1 MRLFLCDSDYR
12 MHSNIAGGGKD
23 RVRQGSGVEDGERE
37 GFEGQDIFL
46 WWEKGDGKGGA
57 GGKGQGTQKKGKG
70 LKKGQ
75 MAQKK
80 GKGLKKALWVQKW
93 AEGSKKGKE
102 IRKEERA

>member
-46 WWEKGDGKGGA
+46 
-57 GGKGQGTQKKGKG
+57 
-70 LKKGQ
+70 
-75 MAQKK
+75 
-80 GKGLKKALWVQKW
+80 
-93 AEGSKKGKE
+93 
-102 IRKEERA
+102 